1 VLRPAWILC
10 LLVLALALAAC
21 GGDDESG
28 DRDAAATTTQ
38 PATAETEAETQ
49 TAPAETA
56 EEETDTEA
64 EGGGSPE
71 DEEAVRETILT
82 WLLEGDCDL
91 MTDEFLEEQAFV
103 GDTREERCK
112 FFEDSFQKPQY
123 GRDAVKFREL
133 KVTGD
138 EATAVIGDEISNV
151 EARYDLVRKGEGWQI
166 ASSELE

>member
-38 PATAETEAETQ
+38 PATAETEAGTQ

-56 EEETDTEA
+56 EA